1 GGGRTLERD
10 RAGVRRRAAAQVCVD
25 VRQYRA
31 LAAMRPKGLHA
42 GLQVFPRAVEA
53 GGNPSVEL
61 TRGALDRPRAA
72 PRAEKY
78 RWTPFGAGPGEEAR
92 AVHALPAPQ
101 RAHHI
106 EAFPERREPLVVIRA
121 GKLEV
126 GPGRSRTHAEPQ
138 PSCEQNVQRL
148 NAVRKLAGPSQRH
161 L

>member
-1 GGGRTLERD
+1 
-10 RAGVRRRAAAQVCVD
+10 AAQVCVN

-53 GGNPSVEL
+53 GGDPSVEL

-72 PRAEKY
+72 PRAEEH
-78 RWTPFGAGPGEEAR
+78 RRPSFGAGPGEEAP
-92 AVHALPAPQ
+92 AVHARAGPAVAAPE
-101 RAHHI
+101 RAHYF
-106 EAFPERREPLVVIRA
+106 EAFPERRDPRVVIRA
-121 GKLEV
+121 GNLEA
-126 GPGRSRTHAEPQ
+126 GPGRSRADAEPQ

-161 L
+161 LQHASTQLDMARA